1 MSDKSLK
8 FSVELL
14 ANRAY
19 IEGIVGNEAFGR
31 GRQRDGVCSPAM
43 RQWRASM
50 PLSNSPNHFLASLSD
65 QDSELIRSHL
75 LPMDLPRE
83 AILYRADETISRLY
97 FPYSGVVSLVVGFA
111 NGQFVEAGM
120 LGRNG
125 VIGVGAA
132 LDGAVSLNQAI
143 GQVEGSG
150 LAIEVSV
157 IKGLVRESDTL
168 RSAFARHEQMASAQI
183 QQVGACNGVHE
194 LEERLSRWLLQTRD
208 LIMSDTLPLTQEFLS
223 QMLGVQRSSV
233 TLVARSLQ
241 DAGLINYRRGR
252 IHVLDV
258 EGLQDTCC
266 ECYATINRHFQ
277 RLVGW
282 RPDFNN
288 KGVQTSGL

>member
-1 MSDKSLK
+1 MPPAN
-8 FSVELL
+8 SV
-14 ANRAY
+14 
-19 IEGIVGNEAFGR
+19 
-31 GRQRDGVCSPAM
+31 
-43 RQWRASM
+43 
-50 PLSNSPNHFLASLSD
+50 NHFLASLSA
-65 QDSELIRSHL
+65 QDSELIKPHL
-75 LPMDLPRE
+75 HPMDLPRE
-83 AILYRADETISRLY
+83 AILYRAEETISRLY
-97 FPYSGVVSLVVGFA
+97 FPHSGVVSLVVGFA

-120 LGRNG
+120 FGRNS

-132 LDGAVSLNQAI
+132 LDGVVALNQAI

-150 LAIEVSV
+150 VAIETTV
-157 IKGLVRESDTL
+157 IKGLARESETL

-183 QQVGACNGVHE
+183 QQVGACNALHE

-208 LIMSDTLPLTQEFLS
+208 LISSDTLPLTQDFLS

-288 KGVQTSGL
+288 QNVQISGL

>member
-1 MSDKSLK
+1 
-8 FSVELL
+8 
-14 ANRAY
+14 
-19 IEGIVGNEAFGR
+19 
-31 GRQRDGVCSPAM
+31 
-43 RQWRASM
+43 
-50 PLSNSPNHFLASLSD
+50 
-65 QDSELIRSHL
+65 
-75 LPMDLPRE
+75 MDLPRGT
-83 AILYRADETISRLY
+83 ILYRAEDTISRLY
-97 FPYSGVVSLVVGFA
+97 FPHSGVVSLVVGFA
-111 NGQFVEAGM
+111 NGQFVEASM
-120 LGRNG
+120 FGRNS
-125 VIGVGAA
+125 VIGGAA
-132 LDGAVSLNQAI
+132 VLDGAVSLNQAI
-143 GQVEGSG
+143 IQVEGSG
-150 LAIEVSV
+150 LAVEVSV
-157 IKGLVRESDTL
+157 IKGLVRESETL

-183 QQVGACNGVHE
+183 QQVGACNGLHE

-241 DAGLINYRRGR
+241 EAGLINYRRGR

-282 RPDFNN
+282 SPDFDN